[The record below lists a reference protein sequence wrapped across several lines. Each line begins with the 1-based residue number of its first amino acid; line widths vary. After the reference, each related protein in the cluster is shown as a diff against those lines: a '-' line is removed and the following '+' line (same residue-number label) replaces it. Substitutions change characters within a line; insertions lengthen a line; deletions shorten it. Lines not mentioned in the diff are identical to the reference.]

1 VSRTHG
7 FVTSG
12 LNLDL
17 LPEKRIQTKW
27 NVISGAPCSG
37 KTTLIERLEA
47 LGYRTVPET
56 ARQFIEGEFSRGRTI
71 EDLRGDEVAFQRSLL
86 DVRLK
91 VEQYLKP
98 DEILFLDR
106 AMPEVITFYRA
117 IGLDPN
123 EILPEC
129 TLYAYASVFILDRLP
144 LLMDGVRT
152 EDDAVSDFHDEW
164 LFRDYL
170 ALGYDVLRVP
180 VMPLPDR
187 VGFILE
193 KLRLL

>member
-1 VSRTHG
+1 MRKPD
-7 FVTSG
+7 FVTSE

-17 LPEKRIQTKW
+17 LPEKRIRTKW

-37 KTTLIERLEA
+37 KTTLIERFEA
-47 LGYRTVPET
+47 MGYRTVPET
-56 ARQFIEGEFSRGRTI
+56 ARQFIDGEFSRGRTI
-71 EDLRGDEVAFQRSLL
+71 QELRGDEAAFQRRLL

-91 VEQYLKP
+91 VEQDLEP
-98 DEILFLDR
+98 DEVLFLDR

-129 TLYAYASVFILDRLP
+129 TLYTYASVFILDRLP
-144 LLMDGVRT
+144 LLKDGVRT

-164 LFRDYL
+164 LYRDYR
-170 ALGYDVLRVP
+170 ALGYEVIRVS
-180 VMPLPDR
+180 VMPVPDR
-187 VGFILE
+187 IDFILG
-193 KLRLL
+193 KLRLS